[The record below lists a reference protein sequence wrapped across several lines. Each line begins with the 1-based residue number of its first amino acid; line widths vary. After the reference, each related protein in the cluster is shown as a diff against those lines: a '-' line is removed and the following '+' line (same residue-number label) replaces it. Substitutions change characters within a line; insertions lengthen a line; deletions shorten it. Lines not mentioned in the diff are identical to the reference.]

1 MFVKICGI
9 TNEEDALLSIA
20 VGADALGFN
29 FVNGSKRKIATQRA
43 AEIARRLP
51 PDVLTVT
58 VDLRDICDAKIMGA
72 DCVLLIVAA
81 LEKKLLAEFIE
92 FCEDLNL
99 AALVETHDEAEVE
112 IALDSGAKMI
122 GINQRDLKT
131 FKVDQKRAL
140 RVVSEIPEDIIR
152 VAESGIRALSDAKP
166 LKTAG
171 FDAVLIG
178 ESLVMSDFP
187 EELVTQLRNL

>member
-1 MFVKICGI
+1 
-9 TNEEDALLSIA
+9 
-20 VGADALGFN
+20 
-29 FVNGSKRKIATQRA
+29 
-43 AEIARRLP
+43 
-51 PDVLTVT
+51 
-58 VDLRDICDAKIMGA
+58 
-72 DCVLLIVAA
+72 
-81 LEKKLLAEFIE
+81 
-92 FCEDLNL
+92 
-99 AALVETHDEAEVE
+99 
-112 IALDSGAKMI
+112 MI

>member
-1 MFVKICGI
+1 
-9 TNEEDALLSIA
+9 
-20 VGADALGFN
+20 
-29 FVNGSKRKIATQRA
+29 
-43 AEIARRLP
+43 
-51 PDVLTVT
+51 
-58 VDLRDICDAKIMGA
+58 MGA

-81 LEKKLLAEFIE
+81 LEKRLLAEFIE
-92 FCEDLNL
+92 FSEDLNL

-140 RVVSEIPEDIIR
+140 RVISEIPEHIIR
-152 VAESGIRALSDAKP
+152 VAESGIRALSDAEP